1 VTRYTTKA
9 RTLAAA
15 NSKWKVFLDHLAD
28 GRGNDV
34 SDYMVVEA
42 REATPDRITGV
53 VVLPLTEAGFVILRC
68 YRHALGRDFREV
80 PRGFIDKDETPSDA
94 ALRELREETG
104 LCCALPDLIPLG
116 FYAPEPSTFAAR
128 GAVFAATRCE
138 GTPRP
143 PADEIGLNAI
153 EVVSPKEM
161 ANLIFNGGIEDAGT
175 LIAYFRFHFWQENG
189 SAPRMCRP

>member
-1 VTRYTTKA
+1 MTKYTTRT

-15 NSKWKVFLDHLAD
+15 NSKWSVFLDYLAD
-28 GRGNDV
+28 ERGNEV

-42 REATPDRITGV
+42 REPKPDRVTGV

-68 YRHALGRDFREV
+68 YRHALGTELHEV
-80 PRGFIDKDETPSDA
+80 PRGFIDEGESPADA

-128 GAVFAATRCE
+128 GAVFAATRCG

-143 PADEIGLNAI
+143 PTDEIGLDAI
-153 EVVSPKEM
+153 EVVSPEEM
-161 ANLIFNGGIEDAGT
+161 ANLIFKGGIEDAGT
-175 LIAYFRFHFWQENG
+175 LIAYFRFRFWQENG
-189 SAPRMCRP
+189 SIPRMCQP

>member
-1 VTRYTTKA
+1 
-9 RTLAAA
+9 
-15 NSKWKVFLDHLAD
+15 
-28 GRGNDV
+28 
-34 SDYMVVEA
+34 
-42 REATPDRITGV
+42 
-53 VVLPLTEAGFVILRC
+53 LPLTEAGFVILRC
-68 YRHALGRDFREV
+68 YRHALGRELREV
-80 PRGFIDKDETPSDA
+80 PRSFIDRDETPFDA

-116 FYAPEPSTFAAR
+116 FYAAEPSTFAAR

-143 PADEIGLNAI
+143 PTDEIGLDAI

-161 ANLIFNGGIEDAGT
+161 ANLIFNGGIEDAGR

-189 SAPRMCRP
+189 WAPRMCQP